1 MTAGDYTVEFD
12 IPRSNYEQWYNRTY
26 QQSGGEKDQGYSPAL
41 SLKRHM
47 IEQIEQALNEEVKK
61 RQDDGGRLEGRKS
74 TQEKEINTNMRI
86 ADLVF
91 SYNNSALIH
100 ALRARG
106 NFIALQK
113 FDKAQ
118 A

>member
-1 MTAGDYTVEFD
+1 M
-12 IPRSNYEQWYNRTY
+12 
-26 QQSGGEKDQGYSPAL
+26 
-41 SLKRHM
+41 
-47 IEQIEQALNEEVKK
+47 NEEVQEMQKNGQK
-61 RQDDGGRLEGRKS
+61 SKGRKN
-74 TQEKEINTNMRI
+74 TEEKDLNTNMRI

-91 SYNNSALIH
+91 SFNNSALIH

-106 NFIALQK
+106 GFIALQK